1 MQNRCKWVVIALNF
15 IDLCACM
22 KCEFTLKE
30 AELLLRWSLNT
41 YVLQMLLFSGI
52 LNRYCDYNVMDL
64 IQIHIIIYLLMGQ
77 EKLAARKTL

>member
-41 YVLQMLLFSGI
+41 YVLQMLLFF
-52 LNRYCDYNVMDL
+52 R
-64 IQIHIIIYLLMGQ
+64 HFKPLL
-77 EKLAARKTL
+77 